1 MSPTGA
7 ALARM
12 RGKEA
17 PVQTRPNGSSIWTSE
32 PTHWALLIFTTS
44 LQLVGWPRKTLQ
56 QGAVQQSRKVFGP
69 NPLNINLGPGNCQG
83 LGLRGWMVLLDK

>member
-1 MSPTGA
+1 MSPAGA
-7 ALARM
+7 ALSGI

-17 PVQTRPNGSSIWTSE
+17 PVQKRPNESSIRTSE

-56 QGAVQQSRKVFGP
+56 QGAVQQNRKVFGP
-69 NPLNINLGPGNCQG
+69 NPLRINLGPGNCQG
-83 LGLRGWMVLLDK
+83 LGLQGLMVLLEK